1 MNRKSSGLI
10 GSLLALS
17 SPLAM
22 AGTGG
27 FLEMNLEELLAVN
40 ITGSTL
46 REESIKTVP
55 ASTSVYTRA
64 QIEAL
69 GLDYLHELLNLVP
82 GFQSLRTADSP
93 MSYAFSIRGRRQS
106 GQSREVLILVDGR
119 VFTDPRSGGIEGA
132 IHLYPLAN
140 IERVEVIRGPGSAIY
155 GSGAFTGVINI
166 VSRKRVNELAI
177 GVGDNN
183 LRAADIH
190 LSKTLEEWQTNL
202 YSHVADDDGEQYAIG
217 TETTRD
223 PRREML
229 VDWNIRYR
237 DSSLQAFYSEQE
249 ADDFYVLEK
258 INNGF
263 NSYWQAFHHLRFDQ
277 QLNPTD
283 SWKINLAI
291 SHEKAAQELTG
302 ILFPAGTLAAVSLPP
317 SNAPILTKGVLSSE
331 AYRVNLANDVDIS
344 RISSV
349 QFGLEW
355 QHQREINA
363 RSFNNYD
370 LLQLMRRDFPVT
382 YFGDLL
388 GEIQVGKESSR
399 AITGIYSQWLYQFN
413 ERTRL
418 TSGLRYDHYESLD
431 TRVSPRF
438 ALVHQLSQVHTLK
451 LLYSEAFRAP
461 TFGETDL
468 QNNQFLIG
476 NPNLESEVVKTTELV
491 WGGTWNGL
499 TLGAS
504 AYQNYYEKPIS
515 AGFDGATRTYVN
527 GERQKN
533 YGIGVRADWQWND
546 QWILRGFISSFH
558 ELPDAYFREADE
570 LGSFTVNYQHARWN
584 WNLSTV
590 YHGERQY
597 QLTSSQRAT
606 LDSYWYMN
614 SQLRYD
620 LNKQTSIALAVK
632 NLTDKKF
639 FTPAQG
645 SGVMGGVPNRGREIS
660 INLSWQF

>member
-1 MNRKSSGLI
+1 MNRKLSGLI
-10 GSLLALS
+10 CCLLALP
-17 SPLAM
+17 SPLVM
-22 AGTGG
+22 AGNSG
-27 FLEMNLEELLAVN
+27 FLEMNLEELLSVN
-40 ITGSTL
+40 ITGATL

-55 ASTSVYTRA
+55 ASTSVFTRA

-82 GFQSLRTADSP
+82 GFQSMRAGDSP
-93 MSYAFSIRGRRQS
+93 VSYAFSIRGRRQS
-106 GQSREVLILVDGR
+106 GQSREVLLLVDGR

-166 VSRKRVNELAI
+166 VSRKRVNQLAI
-177 GVGDNN
+177 GVGENN
-183 LRAADIH
+183 QRNADIN
-190 LSKTLEEWQTNL
+190 LSKTLGEWQTNL
-202 YSHVADDDGEQYAIG
+202 YTHVADDNGEQYVVG
-217 TETTRD
+217 SETTRD
-223 PRREML
+223 PRREIVM
-229 VDWNIRYR
+229 DWNIRYR
-237 DSSLQAFYSEQE
+237 NSGLQAFYSEQQ

-258 INNGF
+258 INNDF
-263 NSYWQAFHHLRFDQ
+263 NSYWQEFHHLRFDQ

-283 SWKINLAI
+283 YWKINLAI

-302 ILFPAGTLAAVSLPP
+302 ILMPAGTLATLSSPP

-331 AYRVNLANDVDIS
+331 AYRLNLANDVDIS
-344 RISSV
+344 NASSL

-382 YFGDLL
+382 YFGELR
-388 GEIQVGKESSR
+388 GEIQVGKENSR
-399 AITGIYSQWLYQFN
+399 DITGIYAQWLYQFS

-418 TSGLRYDHYESLD
+418 TSGVRYDYYESLD

-438 ALVHQLSQVHTLK
+438 GLVHQLSRVHTLK

-476 NPNLESEVVKTTELV
+476 NPNLESEVVKTTEIV
-491 WGGTWNGL
+491 WGGVWNRL

-504 AYQNYYEKPIS
+504 VYQNYYEKPIS

-527 GERQKN
+527 GESQKN
-533 YGIGVRADWQWND
+533 YGIGARADWQWND
-546 QWILRGFISSFH
+546 QWILRGHISTFH
-558 ELPDAYFREADE
+558 DLPDAYFREADE
-570 LGSFTVNYQHARWN
+570 LGSLGVNYHQEKWN
-584 WNLSTV
+584 WSWSAI
-590 YHGERQY
+590 YQGERQY

-606 LDSYWYMN
+606 LDSFWYMN

-620 LNKQTSIALAVK
+620 IKRQTHIAFAIK
-632 NLTDKKF
+632 NLTDKQY

-645 SGVMGGVPNRGREIS
+645 AGVVGGVPNRGREAS
-660 INLSWQF
+660 ITLSWQF